1 MTNDAQNDRVVWK
14 YYLSGIFMKR
24 LIYFLS
30 LLICSSLYARPL
42 LTVPF
47 LNLRLDPG
55 ATLAASYS
63 FGRYPI
69 IFCYENTASFVGV
82 MTWPYQGRLE
92 STFLPV
98 QLKLNKN
105 FQGNFADPSGTISI
119 TNNVSRALIVSCQYA
134 L

>member
-1 MTNDAQNDRVVWK
+1 MEF
-14 YYLSGIFMKR
+14 FMKR
-24 LIYFLS
+24 LACILTFL
-30 LLICSSLYARPL
+30 LCSSLCARPL

-47 LNLRLDPG
+47 RNVRLDPG

-63 FGRYPI
+63 FGKYPI
-69 IFCYENTASFVGV
+69 IFCYENTASYVGV
-82 MTWPYQGRLE
+82 MTWPYQGQLE

-119 TNNVSRALIVSCQYA
+119 TNNVSRFLIVSCQYG